1 MEGDKEGER
10 EGDTEFGSGKDGGG
24 GIATLQG
31 IQWRA
36 TRARETPRRSLR
48 AREQR
53 TRHLKEERKGAG
65 EDTGKSGE
73 REGGGAGAWRIGG
86 EGRPKEGRRER
97 RSALADGAS
106 TAGFHHS

>member
-10 EGDTEFGSGKDGGG
+10 EGDTEFGSGKEKGRMGG

-73 REGGGAGAWRIGG
+73 REGGGGG
-86 EGRPKEGRRER
+86 VENRRRRTAER
-97 RSALADGAS
+97 RKERKEKR
-106 TAGFHHS
+106 AG